1 MDLFGTF
8 EITAG
13 FITGTIIPF
22 MFVLMLVVFVHELGH
37 YLVGRWCGIHAVA
50 FAVGFGPELLGFT
63 DRRGTRW
70 KLCAI
75 PLGGYVRYL
84 GDLNVASQPEGQEVL
99 ARMSPEERKR
109 SFPAA
114 SLWKRAAAVAAGPA
128 FNFIFAI
135 AIFATI
141 FMALGREKV
150 DPIITAVS
158 PDTPAAAA
166 GFEPGDRLLTAD
178 GRVIESFNGLQ
189 RYVQPRG
196 DVPIVFEV
204 ERDGSILSLTATP
217 ERREREDALGNKST
231 VGLLGVRADRT
242 EDSVTRETFGPLSAL
257 SLAVH
262 ETWFVIERTG
272 GYLAGVIVGR
282 EKADQIGGPIRV
294 AQVSGQV
301 ATLGFAALLNLTALL
316 SVSIGLLNLMPVPI
330 LDGGHLLFYA
340 FEAVLGRPLSAAT
353 QEWGYRVGLFLIV
366 SLMVFATW
374 NDIATLVG

>member
-1 MDLFGTF
+1 MDILSAPGVLG
-8 EITAG
+8 G
-13 FITGTIIPF
+13 FLIGTILPF
-22 MFVLMLVVFVHELGH
+22 MVVLMLVVFVHELGH

-50 FAVGFGPELLGFT
+50 FAVGFGPELLGYT

-84 GDLNVASQPEGQEVL
+84 GDLNVASAPEGQEVL
-99 ARMSPEERKR
+99 SRMTPEERRR

-135 AIFATI
+135 LIFATV
-141 FMALGREKV
+141 FTLFGRERI
-150 DPIITAVS
+150 DPVVTGVAENS
-158 PDTPAAAA
+158 AAAEA
-166 GFEPGDRLLTAD
+166 GFAVGDLLVAAD
-178 GRVIESFNGLQ
+178 GEPIASFSDLQ

-196 DVPIVFEV
+196 DTEIVFTV
-204 ERDGSILSLTATP
+204 ERDGAPLDLVATP
-217 ERREREDALGNKST
+217 RRTEREDRFGNKMT
-231 VGLLGVRADRT
+231 VGLLGVSADRT
-242 EDSVTRETFGPLSAL
+242 PESVTRDQFGPLEATGLAL
-257 SLAVH
+257 R

-272 GYLAGVIVGR
+272 GYLAGVVTGR

-294 AQVSGQV
+294 AKVSGDV
-301 ATLGFAALLNLTALL
+301 ATLGLTALVNLVALL
-316 SVSIGLLNLMPVPI
+316 SISIGLLNLLPVPI

-340 FEAVLGRPLSAAT
+340 FEAVLGRPLSAQT
-353 QEWGYRVGLFLIV
+353 QEWSFRVGLALIL

-374 NDIATLVG
+374 NDIASIVG